1 MLIFPLLHAV
11 TMSWNQTLCPQTLMM
26 AVLQEKLVPIAE
38 LTEHLAQESEK
49 LKEELGAAGVAV
61 GLAASL
67 H

>member
-1 MLIFPLLHAV
+1 MV
-11 TMSWNQTLCPQTLMM
+11 WNQTHCPQTLMM

-38 LTEHLAQESEK
+38 LNEHLAQESEK